1 MAALV
6 LARARYLLHRLT
18 ESPPG
23 FLAHKASIELTMSE
37 LALFLEGSE
46 VVGRI
51 SLSPTEIKPIPLAQ
65 AYIT

>member
-1 MAALV
+1 MPLGGD
-6 LARARYLLHRLT
+6 
-18 ESPPG
+18 PNG
-23 FLAHKASIELTMSE
+23 ASIELTMSE